1 MAKKAAGSSTDKINK
16 VTGTVILISVKVII
30 YIIVALVFYY
40 GITGAYQLGFTVFSK
55 RTMTS
60 APGIEMRISVDEKDS
75 VMDIGKTLE
84 KMGLIHN
91 AYAFVFQKYFYDIDV
106 GPGIYTLNTAMTVK
120 EALDAMDRDKQEE
133 ETEEQ

>member
-16 VTGTVILISVKVII
+16 VTGTVILISVKVIV

-40 GITGAYQLGFTVFSK
+40 GITGAYQLGLNLFSK

-75 VMDIGKTLE
+75 VMDIGRTLE
-84 KMGLIHN
+84 KMGLIHD
-91 AYAFVFQKYFYDIDV
+91 AYAFVFQKYFYEVDI
-106 GPGIYTLNTAMTVK
+106 GPGVYTLNTAMTVK
-120 EALDAMDRDKQEE
+120 EALEAMDVDNQEE
-133 ETEEQ
+133 ETEE

>member
-1 MAKKAAGSSTDKINK
+1 MARRAVNSSTDKINK
-16 VTGTVILISVKVII
+16 VTGTVILISVKVIV

-40 GITGAYQLGFTVFSK
+40 GITGAYQLGFNVFSK

-75 VMDIGKTLE
+75 VMDIGRTLE

-91 AYAFVFQKYFYDIDV
+91 AYAFVFQKYFYEIDIS
-106 GPGIYTLNTAMTVK
+106 PGVYTLNTAMTVK
-120 EALDAMDRDKQEE
+120 EALEAMDSDHQEE
-133 ETEEQ
+133 ETEE